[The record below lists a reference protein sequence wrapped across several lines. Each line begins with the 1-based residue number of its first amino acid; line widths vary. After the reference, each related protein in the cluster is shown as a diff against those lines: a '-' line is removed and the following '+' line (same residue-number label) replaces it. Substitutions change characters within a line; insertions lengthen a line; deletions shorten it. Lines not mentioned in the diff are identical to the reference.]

1 MRAMSE
7 LRLWVALSRVSPEQV
22 IADGEALY
30 WVGPTRDR
38 KEVRGNG
45 RCWEDLPGF
54 LAWYEIG
61 YCSEDCG
68 RPRNGQRS
76 VVTVRFGSFS
86 VSGDHC
92 HTWGR
97 KSKGGECVETGQA
110 GRRLML

>member
-1 MRAMSE
+1 MSV

-38 KEVRGNG
+38 KEVRGNR

-54 LAWYEIG
+54 LAGYEIG

-68 RPRNGQRS
+68 RPRNGHRNVITMRVRQLLCKWRS
-76 VVTVRFGSFS
+76 LPHVGQEVQ
-86 VSGDHC
+86 
-92 HTWGR
+92 GR
-97 KSKGGECVETGQA
+97 
-110 GRRLML
+110 